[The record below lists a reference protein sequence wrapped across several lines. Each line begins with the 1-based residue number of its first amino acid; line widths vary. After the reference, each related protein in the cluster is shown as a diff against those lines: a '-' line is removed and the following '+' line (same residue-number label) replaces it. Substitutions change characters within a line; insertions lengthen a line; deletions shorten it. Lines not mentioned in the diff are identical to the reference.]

1 MQTNMTNISSLS
13 KQQQWCSLQSKPF
26 SPSFEMNY
34 SRHIRIR
41 VQEGS
46 GYA

>member
-1 MQTNMTNISSLS
+1 MQNNMTNISSLS
-13 KQQQWCSLQSKPF
+13 KSQQWCSLPSKPL
-26 SPSFEMNY
+26 SLSFEMNY